1 MQKIRNKTLQVIYQS
16 GASYDDLM
24 QLRNSVS
31 LMNIYKST
39 GTLNLQSMWPY
50 FKYREAPYNLKTACS
65 AFYSTHKIYNLWY
78 ILTLRFNGIKKLQ
91 FMVYTLDFHG
101 SLKLGI
107 DYLVISIWSIS
118 EFKIIKKI
126 GNID

>member
-1 MQKIRNKTLQVIYQS
+1 
-16 GASYDDLM
+16 
-24 QLRNSVS
+24 
-31 LMNIYKST
+31 
-39 GTLNLQSMWPY
+39 
-50 FKYREAPYNLKTACS
+50 
-65 AFYSTHKIYNLWY
+65 
-78 ILTLRFNGIKKLQ
+78 
-91 FMVYTLDFHG
+91 MVYTLDFHG